1 MNQRRTMY
9 PPELKYTKEHE
20 WARIEGKV
28 ATIGVTFFAQDSLG
42 DVVFIDVP
50 AAGTEVKQF
59 AKFGEIESVKAVSD
73 LYAPISGE
81 VVAVNENL
89 LQQPELVNQAAF
101 GAGWMVGVRLTNA
114 AELDGLM
121 EYAGY
126 TAYLAGLSH

>member
-1 MNQRRTMY
+1 M
-9 PPELKYTKEHE
+9 
-20 WARIEGKV
+20 
-28 ATIGVTFFAQDSLG
+28 
-42 DVVFIDVP
+42 
-50 AAGTEVKQF
+50 
-59 AKFGEIESVKAVSD
+59 KAVSD